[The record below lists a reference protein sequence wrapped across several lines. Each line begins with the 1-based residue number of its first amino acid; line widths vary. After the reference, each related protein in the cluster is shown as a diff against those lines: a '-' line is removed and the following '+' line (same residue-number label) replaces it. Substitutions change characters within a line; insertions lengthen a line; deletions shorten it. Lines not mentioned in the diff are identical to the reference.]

1 MENEE
6 VKTKETGNK
15 EAEVKETEQK
25 AEKMFTQEQVND
37 IIRNRLKEQKEANA
51 TAEQLN
57 ARESELSAKESRL
70 SCREYLLEKG
80 YPEKLLDIIDTSDV
94 EAFKSKA
101 DSASQMFGGGSRMR
115 RIPLASTEDSLPDD
129 AALAF
134 AGNQKH
140 VPKKFPPIW
149 KD

>member
-1 MENEE
+1 MENEK
-6 VKTKETGNK
+6 VKTEETENR
-15 EAEVKETEQK
+15 EAEAKETEPK

-70 SCREYLLEKG
+70 SCREYLLEKS
-80 YPEKLLDIIDTSDV
+80 YPAKLLDIIDTSDV

-101 DSASQMFGGGSRMR
+101 DSASQMFGGSRMR
-115 RIPLASTEDSLPDD
+115 RVPLASTEDGLKSD
-129 AALAF
+129 AAMAF

-140 VPKKFPPIW
+140 VPKKFPPTW